1 MVIFNSMAMD
11 QYHFYNFLRDE
22 HPEIPGIFWCEQKGF
37 DMGSKTHPQMEK
49 NCENELNEARNHM
62 ELFIDL
68 YYIDLC

>member
-49 NCENELNEARNHM
+49 TLKMNWMKQENIWNYL
-62 ELFIDL
+62 LI
-68 YYIDLC
+68 YII